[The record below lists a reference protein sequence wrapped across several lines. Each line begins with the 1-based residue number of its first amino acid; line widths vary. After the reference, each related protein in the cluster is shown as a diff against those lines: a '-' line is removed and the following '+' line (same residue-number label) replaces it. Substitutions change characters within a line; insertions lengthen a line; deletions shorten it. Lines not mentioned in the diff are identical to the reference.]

1 MMKLVLVLTPE
12 IELVLAALPQILI
25 KHSMMCVVFPASDFV
40 STFLKQ
46 TEVRNSNQG
55 IRIEVT

>member
-1 MMKLVLVLTPE
+1 MMKLVLVLTL
-12 IELVLAALPQILI
+12 ELVLVAWPQLLI